1 MLVFGD
7 AQAPV
12 PVSER
17 GRRAATCRN
26 FFFSPLLFTPGTL
39 HTVRSFPISLNYSPF
54 CPARRQ
60 RPPGLAARR
69 PRALLPERGRRAA
82 ARWAPPLP
90 LHRRRL
96 AAAPPPG
103 PRWKRAANGRG
114 GAEAG
119 RAGGSA
125 AEAPASG
132 RLRPAFGRGAAA
144 MCRGGGCLV
153 GEEGGVRLFVVWWF
167 GFFYFYFCCG
177 QGWSG

>member
-119 RAGGSA
+119 RGRGRAGGR
-125 AEAPASG
+125 ERGRGP
-132 RLRPAFGRGAAA
+132 RLRAASPRFWPWG
-144 MCRGGGCLV
+144 CSHVPGGGGV
-153 GEEGGVRLFVVWWF
+153 SSWGG
-167 GFFYFYFCCG
+167 GG
-177 QGWSG
+177 S